1 MIVEKHI
8 SIEGNHK
15 LSGEITVKGAKN
27 AVLKEMI
34 LPILCEGDY
43 IIKNVPSIAD
53 VSYMQEVLN
62 VLGIKSEFSNNYLS
76 ISSPSQI
83 GIEAPY
89 EIVQKMRA
97 SIIILGPLLAR
108 QGEARIAFPGGDQL
122 GPRPVQMH
130 LDALEKMGAKFEL
143 DHGVLIGRTEGLKG
157 VEVNLP
163 YASVGATENT
173 LLAAVLAEGK
183 TVIENAAREPE
194 IVDIVN
200 MLKKMGANISGE
212 GTSEIIIE
220 GVKKLN
226 PTDHEVIGDRVAAGT
241 FLATIFSTKGSGKVN
256 GVNPEHLP
264 MELKK
269 FQEMG
274 AIVEFEESS
283 ISIEY
288 QDVIN
293 SIEIA
298 TLPFPGVAT
307 DLQPIFG
314 SALLMAEGTS
324 ILTENVYDQRFQW
337 IPEVQRMGANIQTGW
352 QHAMVKGVDN
362 LSGAPV
368 QATDIRTGASLIV
381 AALQADGISSI
392 SGVDHI
398 NRGYEDIV
406 DSLSL
411 LGSTIEYN
419 DLHG

>member
-43 IIKNVPSIAD
+43 VIKNVPLIAD

-62 VLGIKSEFSNNYLS
+62 VLGIKSEFSNNNLS

-108 QGEARIAFPGGDQL
+108 EGEARIAFPGGDQL

-406 DSLSL
+406 ASLSL

>member
-62 VLGIKSEFSNNYLS
+62 VLGIKSEFSNNNLS

-108 QGEARIAFPGGDQL
+108 EGEARIAFPGGDQL

-143 DHGVLIGRTEGLKG
+143 DHGVLIGRSDGLKG

-419 DLHG
+419 DNNG

>member
-62 VLGIKSEFSNNYLS
+62 VLGIKSEFSNNNLS

-108 QGEARIAFPGGDQL
+108 EGEARIAFPGGDQL

-241 FLATIFSTKGSGKVN
+241 FLATIFSTKGSGKIN

-419 DLHG
+419 DNNG

>member
-43 IIKNVPSIAD
+43 VIKNVPLIAD

-62 VLGIKSEFSNNYLS
+62 VLGIKSEFSNNNLS

-97 SIIILGPLLAR
+97 SIIILCPLLAR
-108 QGEARIAFPGGDQL
+108 EGEARIAFPGGDQL

-220 GVKKLN
+220 GVNKLN

-381 AALQADGISSI
+381 AALQADGVSFI

-419 DLHG
+419 DING

>member
-43 IIKNVPSIAD
+43 VIKNVPLIAD

-62 VLGIKSEFSNNYLS
+62 VLGIKSEFSNNNLS

-220 GVKKLN
+220 GVKKLT

-398 NRGYEDIV
+398 NRGYEEIV

>member
-1 MIVEKHI
+1 MIVEKQI

-53 VSYMQEVLN
+53 VTYMQEVLN
-62 VLGIKSEFSNNYLS
+62 VLGIKSEFSNNNLS

-293 SIEIA
+293 SVEIA

>member
-43 IIKNVPSIAD
+43 VIKNVPSIAD

-62 VLGIKSEFSNNYLS
+62 VLGIKSEFSNNNLS

>member
-43 IIKNVPSIAD
+43 VLKNVPLIAD
-53 VSYMQEVLN
+53 VSYMQEVLD
-62 VLGIKSEFSNNYLS
+62 VLGIKSEFSNNNLS

-108 QGEARIAFPGGDQL
+108 EGEARIAFPGGDQL

-381 AALQADGISSI
+381 AALQADGVSSI

>member
-62 VLGIKSEFSNNYLS
+62 VLGIKSEFSNNNLS

-419 DLHG
+419 DSHG

>member
-43 IIKNVPSIAD
+43 VLKNVPLIAD

-62 VLGIKSEFSNNYLS
+62 VLGIKSEFSNNNLS

-143 DHGVLIGRTEGLKG
+143 DHGVLIGRSEGLKG

-212 GTSEIIIE
+212 GTSEIVIE

>member
-53 VSYMQEVLN
+53 VTYMQEVLN
-62 VLGIKSEFSNNYLS
+62 VLGIKSEFSNNNLS

-108 QGEARIAFPGGDQL
+108 EGEARIAFPGGDQL

-212 GTSEIIIE
+212 GTSEIVIE

-352 QHAMVKGVDN
+352 QHAMVKGVNN

>member
-8 SIEGNHK
+8 SIEGSHK
-15 LSGEITVKGAKN
+15 LSGEIDVKGAKN

-34 LPILCEGDY
+34 LPILSEGKY
-43 IIKNVPSIAD
+43 ILNNVPLIAD
-53 VSYMQEVLN
+53 VEYMQDVLN
-62 VLGIKSEFSNNYLS
+62 VLGIKSTSKNNSLEI
-76 ISSPSQI
+76 ISPAKI

-108 QGEARIAFPGGDQL
+108 CGEARIAFPGGDQL

-130 LDALEKMGAKFEL
+130 LDALEKMGANFEL
-143 DHGVLIGRTEGLKG
+143 DHGVLIGKTDGLKG
-157 VEVNLP
+157 VEINLP

-173 LLAAVLAEGK
+173 LLAAVLAKGK

-200 MLKKMGANISGE
+200 MLLKMGANISGA
-212 GTSEIIIE
+212 GTSEIVIE
-220 GVKKLN
+220 GVENLV
-226 PTDHEVIGDRVAAGT
+226 PTDHEIIGDRIAAGT
-241 FLATIFSTKGSGKVN
+241 FLAAILSTKGSGKIN
-256 GVNPEHLP
+256 GINPNYLP
-264 MELKK
+264 MEIKK
-269 FQEMG
+269 LIEMG
-274 AIVEFEESS
+274 ANIKTTENS
-283 ISIEY
+283 ITIEY
-288 QDVIN
+288 QN
-293 SIEIA
+293 NLQSIELS
-298 TLPFPGVAT
+298 TLPFPGIAT

-314 SALLMAEGTS
+314 AALLLAEGTS

-352 QHAMVKGVDN
+352 QHAMIKGVES

-368 QATDIRTGASLIV
+368 RATDIRTGASLII
-381 AALQADGISSI
+381 AALQADGLSTIT
-392 SGVDHI
+392 GVDHI

-406 DSLSL
+406 TSLSS

-419 DLHG
+419 DNNG

>member
-43 IIKNVPSIAD
+43 VIKNVPLIAD

-62 VLGIKSEFSNNYLS
+62 VLGIKSEFSNNNLS

-352 QHAMVKGVDN
+352 QHAMVKGVAN

-419 DLHG
+419 DING

>member
-1 MIVEKHI
+1 MIVEKQI

-62 VLGIKSEFSNNYLS
+62 VLGIKSEFSNNNLS

>member
-62 VLGIKSEFSNNYLS
+62 VLGIKSEFSNNNLS

-226 PTDHEVIGDRVAAGT
+226 PTDHEVIGDRVTAGT

-381 AALQADGISSI
+381 AALQADGVSSI

-419 DLHG
+419 DNNG

>member
-15 LSGEITVKGAKN
+15 LSGEINVKGAKN

-34 LPILCEGDY
+34 LPILAEGKY
-43 IIKNVPSIAD
+43 LLKNVPLIDD
-53 VSYMQEVLN
+53 VEYMQDVLK
-62 VLGIKSEFSNNYLS
+62 VLGINSNFKNDSLE
-76 ISSPSQI
+76 IVSPSTI
-83 GIEAPY
+83 GVEAPY

-108 QGEARIAFPGGDQL
+108 CGEARIAFPGGDQL

-130 LDALEKMGAKFEL
+130 LDALEKMGANFEL
-143 DHGVLIGRTEGLKG
+143 DHGVLIGKTDGLNG
-157 VEVNLP
+157 VEINLP

-173 LLAAVLAEGK
+173 LLAAVLANGR

-200 MLKKMGANISGE
+200 MLIKMGANISGA
-212 GTSEIIIE
+212 GTSEIIVE
-220 GVKKLN
+220 GVDKLN
-226 PTDHEVIGDRVAAGT
+226 PTDHEIIGDRIAAGT
-241 FLATIFSTKGSGKVN
+241 FLAAILSTKGSG
-256 GVNPEHLP
+256 

-269 FQEMG
+269 LGEMG
-274 AIVEFEESS
+274 AKIDSTETS
-283 ISIEY
+283 INIEY
-288 QDVIN
+288 QDN
-293 SIEIA
+293 LQSIELS
-298 TLPFPGVAT
+298 TLPFPGIAT

-314 SALLMAEGTS
+314 SALLLAEGTS

-352 QHAMVKGVDN
+352 QHAMIKGVES

-368 QATDIRTGASLIV
+368 HATDIRTGASLII
-381 AALQADGISSI
+381 AALQADGLSTITGI
-392 SGVDHI
+392 DHI

-406 DSLSL
+406 TSLSS

-419 DLHG
+419 NTNG

>member
-62 VLGIKSEFSNNYLS
+62 VLGIKSEFSNNNLS

-220 GVKKLN
+220 GVNKLN

>member
-15 LSGEITVKGAKN
+15 LSGEINVKGAKN

-34 LPILCEGDY
+34 LPILSEGKY
-43 IIKNVPSIAD
+43 VLTNVPLIAD
-53 VSYMQEVLN
+53 VQYMQDVLE
-62 VLGIKSEFSNNYLS
+62 VLGINSTFQDDALE
-76 ISSPSQI
+76 IETPSHI

-108 QGEARIAFPGGDQL
+108 CGEARIAFPGGDQL

-130 LDALEKMGAKFEL
+130 LDALEKMGANFEL
-143 DHGVLIGRTEGLKG
+143 DHGVLIGKTDGLNG
-157 VEVNLP
+157 VEINLP
-163 YASVGATENT
+163 YASVGATENV
-173 LLAAVLAEGK
+173 LLAAVLAKGR

-194 IVDIVN
+194 IVDIAN
-200 MLKKMGANISGE
+200 MLIKMGANIIGA

-220 GVKKLN
+220 GVEKLA
-226 PTDHEVIGDRVAAGT
+226 PTNHEIIGDRIVAGT
-241 FLATIFSTKGSGKVN
+241 FLAAILSTKGSGKIN
-256 GVNPEHLP
+256 GINPEHLP
-264 MELKK
+264 MEIKK
-269 FQEMG
+269 LNEMG
-274 AIVEFEESS
+274 AKIETNSTS
-283 ISIEY
+283 ISVEY
-288 QDVIN
+288 QDN
-293 SIEIA
+293 LQAIELS

-314 SALLMAEGTS
+314 SALLLADGTS

-352 QHAMVKGVDN
+352 QHAMIKGVKR

-368 QATDIRTGASLIV
+368 HATDIRTGASLII
-381 AALQADGISSI
+381 AALQADGFSTI
-392 SGVDHI
+392 SGIDHI

-406 DSLSL
+406 MSLTSL
-411 LGSTIEYN
+411 GGVIEYN
-419 DLHG
+419 NNDG

>member
-43 IIKNVPSIAD
+43 VLKNVPLIAD
-53 VSYMQEVLN
+53 VSYMQEVLD
-62 VLGIKSEFSNNYLS
+62 VLGIKSEFSNNNLS

-381 AALQADGISSI
+381 AALQADGISYI

>member
-1 MIVEKHI
+1 
-8 SIEGNHK
+8 
-15 LSGEITVKGAKN
+15 
-27 AVLKEMI
+27 MI

-43 IIKNVPSIAD
+43 VIKNVPLIAD

-62 VLGIKSEFSNNYLS
+62 VLGIKSEFSNNNLS

-241 FLATIFSTKGSGKVN
+241 FLATIFSTKGSGKIN

>member
-43 IIKNVPSIAD
+43 VLKNVPLIAD

-62 VLGIKSEFSNNYLS
+62 VLGIKSEFSNNNLS

-97 SIIILGPLLAR
+97 SIIILVPLLAR
-108 QGEARIAFPGGDQL
+108 EGEARIAFPGGDQL

-143 DHGVLIGRTEGLKG
+143 DHGVLIGRSEGLKG

-226 PTDHEVIGDRVAAGT
+226 PTDHQVIGDRVAAGT

>member
-62 VLGIKSEFSNNYLS
+62 VLGIKSEFSNNNLS

-108 QGEARIAFPGGDQL
+108 EGEARIAFPGGDQL

-352 QHAMVKGVDN
+352 QHAMIKGVDN

-419 DLHG
+419 DLYG

>member
-15 LSGEITVKGAKN
+15 LSGEINVKGAKN

-34 LPILCEGDY
+34 LPILSEGKY
-43 IIKNVPSIAD
+43 VLTNVPLIAD
-53 VSYMQEVLN
+53 VQYMQDVLE
-62 VLGIKSEFSNNYLS
+62 VLGINSTFQDDALE
-76 ISSPSQI
+76 IETPSHI

-108 QGEARIAFPGGDQL
+108 CGEARIAFPGGDQL

-130 LDALEKMGAKFEL
+130 LDALEKMGANFEL
-143 DHGVLIGRTEGLKG
+143 DHGVLIGKTDGLNG
-157 VEVNLP
+157 VEINLP

-173 LLAAVLAEGK
+173 LLAAVLAKGR

-200 MLKKMGANISGE
+200 MLIKMGANISGA
-212 GTSEIIIE
+212 GTSEIIVE
-220 GVKKLN
+220 GVDKLN
-226 PTDHEVIGDRVAAGT
+226 PTDHEIIGDRIAAGT
-241 FLATIFSTKGSGKVN
+241 FLAAILSTKGSGRVN
-256 GVNPEHLP
+256 GINPEHLP

-269 FQEMG
+269 LAEMG
-274 AIVEFEESS
+274 AKIDNTETS
-283 ISIEY
+283 INIEYRDNLQSIEL
-288 QDVIN
+288 
-293 SIEIA
+293 S
-298 TLPFPGVAT
+298 TLPFPGIAT

-314 SALLMAEGTS
+314 SALLLAEGTS

-352 QHAMVKGVDN
+352 QHAMIKGVES

-368 QATDIRTGASLIV
+368 HATDIRTGASLII
-381 AALQADGISSI
+381 AALQADGLSTITGI
-392 SGVDHI
+392 DHI

-406 DSLSL
+406 TSLSS

-419 DLHG
+419 DSNG